1 MSVFV
6 AAVFDIF
13 NVEKTEHGVGTL
25 TELSGLIGTSWGGLD
40 HPEEI
45 HGTNCSGTKHLDL
58 IGTSRDGLNQPEEIH
73 GIDGSGTDELAGHR
87 SHCMAAVGG
96 RDDGFFTAIGEEDGK
111 CFRWWRRRR
120 SEDRFG
126 GGPFELWV
134 VHVSTNIF
142 FASVKQEEKE
152 TSPFF
157 FCKRQQQ
164 PPNKNHESIKRMKI
178 PF

>member
-111 CFRWWRRRR
+111 CLRWWRRRR
-120 SEDRFG
+120 SEDSLLG
-126 GGPFELWV
+126 VCPAALQGQIE
-134 VHVSTNIF
+134 
-142 FASVKQEEKE
+142 
-152 TSPFF
+152 
-157 FCKRQQQ
+157 RQ
-164 PPNKNHESIKRMKI
+164 
-178 PF
+178 